1 MSGTTR
7 IITVT
12 PEQKAKALRDAVRN
26 SKVKFV
32 RATSTRGSAA
42 QGPKSA

>member
-32 RATSTRGSAA
+32 RPSSTRGSTAKT
-42 QGPKSA
+42 PKSA

>member
-7 IITVT
+7 SITVT

-32 RATSTRGSAA
+32 RVTPTQRPAA
-42 QGPKSA
+42 ERPKSA

>member
-7 IITVT
+7 TITVT

-26 SKVKFV
+26 SKVTFV
-32 RATSTRGSAA
+32 RATSSGGSDADA
-42 QGPKSA
+42 PKSA

>member
-7 IITVT
+7 TITVT

-26 SKVKFV
+26 SRVKFV
-32 RATSTRGSAA
+32 RATSSERPAA
-42 QGPKSA
+42 ERPKPA